1 MEELLELADRL
12 GRAISAHERFQAL
25 RLAEKNVSADETAN
39 RAQTDLENHMNYIV
53 GLERAGKPI
62 EVADKRKLETLQN
75 AFRSMPVLQQLVKAQ
90 ADYLEMMNRV
100 NETIVSCLRPPDEDR
115 A

>member
-1 MEELLELADRL
+1 MEQLLDLADQL
-12 GRAISAHERFQAL
+12 GRAIAAHDRFQAL
-25 RLAEKNVSADETAN
+25 RIAEKNVSENEAAN
-39 RAQTDLENHMNYIV
+39 RAQTELEAHMNYLS

-62 EVADKRKLETLQN
+62 EVADKRKLERLQN
-75 AFRSMPVLQQLVKAQ
+75 EFRSQPVLQNLIKAQ

-100 NETIVSCLRPPDEDR
+100 NETIVSRLRPPDKDP